1 MKQNILLKN
10 LYKRR
15 LKKVIR
21 EIAKYLNE
29 NNMNADLGYPGEEE
43 GVFLLDTYSNSIA
56 DITKEESIQILV
68 QVINAEEAYLKAKKK
83 TEEIKKLL
91 NKLENVYGLND
102 RYVGNK
108 GNVHTFSINLKIGGI
123 K

>member
-1 MKQNILLKN
+1 M
-10 LYKRR
+10 
-15 LKKVIR
+15 IR

-108 GNVHTFSINLKIGGI
+108 GSVHIFSINLKIGGI